1 MSIRKNILITGIHGF
16 SGRFLADYVIRQYPD
31 MCIWGIG
38 RSSKPVPAGV
48 RFVHC
53 DLNDLH
59 ALNSLVEDI
68 QPQYVCHLAG
78 INHND
83 NPAELFRGNVIATI
97 NLLEA
102 IRPLAHQV
110 HPRVLV
116 IGSAAI
122 YGSVPEDKLP
132 IKESL
137 PLNPDGFYGLSKFCQ
152 DRLSQEYHK
161 KHGLDIIR
169 ARTFNIIGPGQPTSF
184 VCGRIVDK
192 LCEAVEGSSEII
204 RFGGIK
210 VERDFVDIRDV
221 VAAYVALLEH
231 GKCGE
236 AYNIGSGRSVE
247 ITSVIDW
254 VKNYLNISPRI
265 EIESGMH
272 GNSVCTKSVANIDK
286 ITAAAPWAPLR
297 SLQESLKDMVDARLR
312 VKDSSQGVK

>member
-1 MSIRKNILITGIHGF
+1 
-16 SGRFLADYVIRQYPD
+16 
-31 MCIWGIG
+31 
-38 RSSKPVPAGV
+38 
-48 RFVHC
+48 
-53 DLNDLH
+53 
-59 ALNSLVEDI
+59 
-68 QPQYVCHLAG
+68 
-78 INHND
+78 
-83 NPAELFRGNVIATI
+83 
-97 NLLEA
+97 
-102 IRPLAHQV
+102 
-110 HPRVLV
+110 
-116 IGSAAI
+116 
-122 YGSVPEDKLP
+122 
-132 IKESL
+132 
-137 PLNPDGFYGLSKFCQ
+137 
-152 DRLSQEYHK
+152 
-161 KHGLDIIR
+161 
-169 ARTFNIIGPGQPTSF
+169 
-184 VCGRIVDK
+184 VDK